1 MNPSAVD
8 IIVTLQ
14 TAQGRKPVREVI
26 AAQAQLLEEGATLHQ
41 LDWDRLRLTLSAML
55 IEDEKVSV
63 GALIQRA
70 RSNPPQAYLDSIEV
84 GRIGMGEDR
93 YFERPI
99 YEPSDYFPPADKDDR
114 RRLDAHYAQ
123 AKLKPRDN
131 GSHDAIFA
139 RVLDKIKASA
149 A

>member
-1 MNPSAVD
+1 MNPSAID

-55 IEDEKVSV
+55 IEDEKVTV

-84 GRIGMGEDR
+84 NRIGMGEDR

-99 YEPSDYFPPADKDDR
+99 FEPDNYCPPADKDER

-131 GSHDAIFA
+131 GNFNAIFA
-139 RVLDKIKASA
+139 RVLEKIKEA
-149 A
+149 AA